1 MDLFEYNRQQLL
13 KGNAP
18 LASRMRPESLDD
30 YAGQRMLPEE
40 LGDTTFFH
48 LGDNKREQAI
58 AEWFR
63 RIGKK

>member
-1 MDLFEYNRQQLL
+1 
-13 KGNAP
+13 
-18 LASRMRPESLDD
+18 
-30 YAGQRMLPEE
+30 MLPEE

-63 RIGKK
+63 PIGKKIENHSFKFFILTSFFLPTSRHQH

>member
-1 MDLFEYNRQQLL
+1 
-13 KGNAP
+13 
-18 LASRMRPESLDD
+18 MRPEQPNH